1 MDSSLAANGADAGGD
16 FVGGRDMLTGAE
28 TARSRRKKAKQG
40 FGTSSMNVE
49 LV

>member
-1 MDSSLAANGADAGGD
+1 VDSSLAANGADAGGD
-16 FVGGRDMLTGAE
+16 FVGE
-28 TARSRRKKAKQG
+28 TTRSRRKKAKQD